1 MTGIIEKFRDRLAE
15 HEALPQM
22 VVLGIV
28 SGLAASLLIVA
39 FRWLIETPLLLA
51 FGDNVDNF
59 ESLSPLMRFMLPFGG
74 ALLLGLVL
82 TFVDRKHHSVSVGHV
97 LDRLHNYQ
105 GKIPASNM
113 VLQFFGGVVALVT
126 GQSLGREGP
135 SIHLGAGISSLLGQ
149 YFRLPNNSLRTLV
162 ACGSAAGI
170 AASFNTP
177 MAGVIFAMEVI
188 LMEYTI
194 VGFIPV
200 ILASVL
206 GAAISQLVFGGDY
219 SFVVVQSQPNIVT
232 ELPYLVFSGLVFAV
246 VAAAFIRLHLLC
258 MAHQHRPT
266 LLRYS
271 IIGLLTGGVAVV
283 LPEILGGGYDTLN
296 LAMSERLDLQL
307 LVWIVVAKLIVTA
320 VATGLGM
327 VGGLIGPTLMIGGC
341 LGAILGLLGNSLAS
355 GASDPGFYVSLGMVA
370 MMGAV
375 LNAPLA
381 ALVAILELSRS
392 PEIIFPAMLLVV
404 VACLGVQTV
413 FSYRGIFVEQLRVK
427 GHDLFAEPGKAF
439 LRRVGVRSVMNRS
452 LHVADAEVTVAAA
465 ENIVASGAIWLV
477 IEDENAYRLL
487 ATADLARNLE
497 QLAREEQEQAG
508 AESSAA
514 EQSIDLLSMPAFHFD
529 VALVDSLA
537 SLHEASEAIRSAGA
551 EALLVIESVG
561 YTESR
566 PVGVLSRETLANYTG
581 M

>member
-1 MTGIIEKFRDRLAE
+1 
-15 HEALPQM
+15 
-22 VVLGIV
+22 
-28 SGLAASLLIVA
+28 
-39 FRWLIETPLLLA
+39 
-51 FGDNVDNF
+51 
-59 ESLSPLMRFMLPFGG
+59 
-74 ALLLGLVL
+74 
-82 TFVDRKHHSVSVGHV
+82 
-97 LDRLHNYQ
+97 
-105 GKIPASNM
+105 
-113 VLQFFGGVVALVT
+113 
-126 GQSLGREGP
+126 
-135 SIHLGAGISSLLGQ
+135 
-149 YFRLPNNSLRTLV
+149 
-162 ACGSAAGI
+162 
-170 AASFNTP
+170 
-177 MAGVIFAMEVI
+177 
-188 LMEYTI
+188 
-194 VGFIPV
+194 
-200 ILASVL
+200 
-206 GAAISQLVFGGDY
+206 
-219 SFVVVQSQPNIVT
+219 
-232 ELPYLVFSGLVFAV
+232 
-246 VAAAFIRLHLLC
+246 
-258 MAHQHRPT
+258 
-266 LLRYS
+266 
-271 IIGLLTGGVAVV
+271 
-283 LPEILGGGYDTLN
+283 
-296 LAMSERLDLQL
+296 
-307 LVWIVVAKLIVTA
+307 
-320 VATGLGM
+320 
-327 VGGLIGPTLMIGGC
+327 
-341 LGAILGLLGNSLAS
+341 
-355 GASDPGFYVSLGMVA
+355 MVA

-497 QLAREEQEQAG
+497 QLAGDEQEQAT

-514 EQSIDLLSMPAFHFD
+514 EQSIDLLSMPAFHFN